1 VRILLVTLVA
11 TVAATTATAGT
22 RTAEPPCAGRALSA
36 SFAVVPGSAGAGNI
50 VYAIRLRNR
59 SSENCFVSGLAGMQL
74 LGRYGHALPT
84 KAVAGFPGALTAV
97 RVVLRPGGYA
107 SASARF
113 SPDVPGPGEGHPG
126 KPCEPKAYRVRVHAP
141 PGSGWTTGAVTPPTS
156 VCEHGH
162 MSLSAL
168 VAGTK
173 PPHT

>member
-11 TVAATTATAGT
+11 TAAATTAAAGT
-22 RTAEPPCAGRALSA
+22 RAVEPPCAGRALAATFS
-36 SFAVVPGSAGAGNI
+36 VVPGSAGAGNI
-50 VYAIRLRNR
+50 VYALRLRNR
-59 SSENCFVSGLAGMQL
+59 SAAACFVSGLPGLQL
-74 LGRYGHALPT
+74 LGRSGRALPT
-84 KAVAGFPGALTAV
+84 KVAAAFPGALTAV
-97 RVVLRPGGYA
+97 RVVVRPGGYA

-141 PGSGWTTGAVTPPTS
+141 PGGGWTTGPITPPTS

-173 PPHT
+173 PPRT

>member
-1 VRILLVTLVA
+1 MRIALGAVLVA
-11 TVAATTATAGT
+11 LVAITAAGA
-22 RTAEPPCAGRALSA
+22 RSSVAPPCTGSALAA

-50 VYAIRLRNR
+50 VYALRLRNR
-59 SSENCFVSGLAGMQL
+59 SAGACFVSGLPSLRL
-74 LGRYGHALPT
+74 LGRHGAPLPT
-84 KAVAGFPGALTAV
+84 KVVAAFPGALTAV
-97 RVVLRPGGYA
+97 RVVVRPGGYA

-141 PGSGWTTGAVTPPTS
+141 PGTGSTTGAVTPPTS
-156 VCEHGH
+156 VCERGR

-168 VAGTK
+168 VAGMK